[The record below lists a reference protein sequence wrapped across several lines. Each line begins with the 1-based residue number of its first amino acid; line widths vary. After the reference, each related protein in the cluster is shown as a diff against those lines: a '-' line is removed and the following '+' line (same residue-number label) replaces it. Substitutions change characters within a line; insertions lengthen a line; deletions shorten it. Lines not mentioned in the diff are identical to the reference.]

1 MISPRINI
9 FIGSIGTMFASAASW
24 AGDLPI
30 IMPAI
35 AAGATALWMVTQ
47 AVIAVLRYLK
57 DK

>member
-1 MISPRINI
+1 MISPRVNI
-9 FIGSIGTMFASAASW
+9 VIGGMGTMFASAASW
-24 AGDLPI
+24 VGDLPV

-35 AAGATALWMVTQ
+35 AAGATALWMLTQ